1 MMGLKPK
8 VGVKDVIGV
17 IPKMAT
23 TFLYVRRF
31 KKILIFPLYLE
42 SAVIFP

>member
-1 MMGLKPK
+1 MGLKPK

-23 TFLYVRRF
+23 TFFCTFGAL
-31 KKILIFPLYLE
+31 KKFSYSHYTSKAL
-42 SAVIFP
+42 